1 MPQPIDP
8 SRLPKHVGIIMDGN
22 GRWAQARGMLRAQ
35 GHREGL
41 EAAKRVV
48 KAASD
53 LGLGYLSLYTFSTEN
68 WRRTE
73 KEVSYLM
80 FLIRTHLRREYDF
93 YRENRIRVLHS
104 GDLGRLPPE
113 VAREIEVVTRDTAGF
128 TGLTVNLA
136 INYGGRDEIVRA
148 VNRLLAN
155 GSAGGGWPGGGAGDG
170 AGGAGRLQPVSEAA
184 IRARLDHPD
193 IPDPDL
199 IIRTGGEYRIS
210 NFLLWEIA
218 YAELD
223 FSPKMWPDWNGED
236 LIESICRYQSR
247 ERRFGGSA

>member
-1 MPQPIDP
+1 MPQTVDP
-8 SRLPKHVGIIMDGN
+8 SRLPRHVGIIMDGN
-22 GRWAQARGMLRAQ
+22 GRWAQARGLLRTQ
-35 GHREGL
+35 GHQEGL

-53 LGLGYLSLYTFSTEN
+53 LGLRFLSLYTFSTEN

-93 YRENRIRVLHS
+93 YRENCIRVVHS
-104 GDLGRLPPE
+104 GDLGRLPDD
-113 VAREIEVVTRDTAGF
+113 VRCEIASVTRDTSEF

-148 VNRLLAN
+148 VNRLLA
-155 GSAGGGWPGGGAGDG
+155 DG
-170 AGGAGRLQPVSEAA
+170 AGKPATGAGPVSEE
-184 IRARLDHPD
+184 RLRVMLDHPEF
-193 IPDPDL
+193 PDPDL

-210 NFLLWEIA
+210 NFLLWGAA

-223 FSPKMWPDWNGED
+223 FSPKMWPDWTGDD
-236 LIESICRYQSR
+236 LAESLERFLGR
-247 ERRFGGSA
+247 RRRFGGRA